1 MDKQSKG
8 VVIGSAFAGRQGFA
22 ETRTGTYWEAMPP
35 ITGDCLRL
43 QRGLIKHARKARLDA
58 QRWPRAAPAMPP
70 APVPTVPRAEADP
83 EPDPMSLEQAVRV
96 LERYREDPPA
106 NGVNARYD
114 GEPLRVRQIA
124 VVADLNAERVAAGLP
139 RIIQV

>member
-1 MDKQSKG
+1 
-8 VVIGSAFAGRQGFA
+8 
-22 ETRTGTYWEAMPP
+22 
-35 ITGDCLRL
+35 
-43 QRGLIKHARKARLDA
+43 
-58 QRWPRAAPAMPP
+58 
-70 APVPTVPRAEADP
+70 VPTVPRAEADP